1 MSAARRL
8 ARAKAEDAARRTSL
22 PVLAA
27 DTLVFLES
35 EVFGK
40 PASEDDARRML
51 ASLSGKTHSVVTG
64 VALLAG
70 GRLHERAVVSTVRF
84 APMTEAEIA
93 WYAASREPMDK
104 AGAYG
109 IQGYGAA
116 LVQRIEGDFFGVMG
130 LPIRLVLELLERA
143 GHAYRF
149 EGGGRT
155 AAVTEVG

>member
-1 MSAARRL
+1 VSAARRL

-40 PASEDDARRML
+40 PASEEDARRML

-104 AGAYG
+104 AGAYAV
-109 IQGYGAA
+109 QGAGARF
-116 LVQRIEGDFFGVMG
+116 VESIEGSPSNVIG
-130 LPIRLVLELLERA
+130 LPARAVYELLREA
-143 GHAYRF
+143 GLEDFALP
-149 EGGGRT
+149 
-155 AAVTEVG
+155 AAAREDRR